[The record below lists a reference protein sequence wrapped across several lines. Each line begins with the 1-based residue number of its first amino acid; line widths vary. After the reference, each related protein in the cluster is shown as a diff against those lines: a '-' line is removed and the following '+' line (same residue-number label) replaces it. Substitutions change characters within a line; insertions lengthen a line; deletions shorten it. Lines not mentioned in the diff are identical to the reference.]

1 MKWLLLIFSIVK
13 PFFGSSHEN
22 QMANPI
28 AEFKE
33 MIKENAM
40 KVVGVFAAASALATL
55 FAAGIIIIAVD
66 VGAQYD
72 QNAYV
77 YFSSMIM
84 MGITLS
90 LLSLIIALGAA
101 KAVSNEDT
109 KPKKREV
116 LESVGTSHPLQDA
129 LALLIHD
136 FVKEREMKRAHEEEY
151 ATARAHAVKS
161 QNPEE
166 RFHPSTETPHH

>member
-13 PFFGSSHEN
+13 PLFGSSHEH
-22 QMANPI
+22 QMTNPME
-28 AEFKE
+28 EFKE
-33 MIKENAM
+33 MIKENAL
-40 KVVGVFAAASALATL
+40 KVLGVFAAASALATL

-72 QNAYV
+72 QNAYI

-90 LLSLIIALGAA
+90 VLSLIIAFGIA
-101 KAVSNEDT
+101 KAVSNEDI
-109 KPKKREV
+109 KPAPREV
-116 LESVGTSHPLQDA
+116 LQSVGTSHPLQDA

-136 FVKEREMKRAHEEEY
+136 VVKEREMKRAQEEEKY
-151 ATARAHAVKS
+151 AATKS
-161 QNPEE
+161 QRPTTDERYRPSEE
-166 RFHPSTETPHH
+166 SNLH